1 VVAPLGAMETPL
13 PPLGVAAA
21 PLPPL
26 GAVEAP
32 LLPLAPLPLPLLE
45 AAPAMAA
52 SVLIIVLPQLER
64 AISPLLLI
72 SYKISINKNEN
83 IIY

>member
-1 VVAPLGAMETPL
+1 MET
-13 PPLGVAAA
+13 

-26 GAVEAP
+26 GAVEAPLLP